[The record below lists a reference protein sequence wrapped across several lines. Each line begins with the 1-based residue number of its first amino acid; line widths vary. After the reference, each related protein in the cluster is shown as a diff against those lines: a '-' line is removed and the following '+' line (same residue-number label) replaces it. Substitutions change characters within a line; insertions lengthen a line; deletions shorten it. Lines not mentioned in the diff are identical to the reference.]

1 MSEFRPF
8 FIVGLPRSRTAW
20 LANLLT
26 VPGQSFCWHEG
37 EAGHGNLEQLVE
49 KMMRRPESRV
59 GNASSGIAFYGDD
72 IYRLLPEARY
82 IIIERDPES
91 AKRAL
96 IKVANEYVDVDSVWP
111 HMVKKFNAFIESLS
125 EHYVLKI
132 RYDQLHDEETCINTW
147 NFATNELP
155 WDSERWQM
163 LTELNVQAN
172 VASRAAKCAVMPPS
186 EQNTPTQKPVAADII
201 PDCHEEYYR
210 ILREFLP
217 EQAITWVH
225 QACRI
230 ARFWDHIV
238 DGDPISKLEAE
249 ISFNALLFEWPEMP
263 FYNDFGPQLRNAV
276 KRSIFEWRNG
286 NAWDLCYRLPMMCAV
301 SAGDIHKF
309 HEVAPRLKEVIN
321 QITLED
327 TLWELEW
334 Q

>member
-1 MSEFRPF
+1 M
-8 FIVGLPRSRTAW
+8 
-20 LANLLT
+20 
-26 VPGQSFCWHEG
+26 
-37 EAGHGNLEQLVE
+37 
-49 KMMRRPESRV
+49 KRRPESRV
-59 GNASSGIAFYGDD
+59 GNASSALAFYGDD

-82 IIIERDPES
+82 IIIERDLES
-91 AKRAL
+91 AKQAL

-155 WDSERWQM
+155 WDSDRWQM

-334 Q
+334 H

>member
-37 EAGHGNLEQLVE
+37 EAGHKDLGVLVE
-49 KMMRRPESRV
+49 KMKARPERRV
-59 GNASSGIAFYGDD
+59 GNASSAIACYGDTV
-72 IYRLLPEARY
+72 YKLLPEARY

-91 AKRAL
+91 AKLAF
-96 IKVANEYVDVDSVWP
+96 AEAAGDYVDVDIVWP
-111 HMVKKFNAFIESLS
+111 KIVQLFNSFIESLS

-132 RYDQLHDEETCINTW
+132 RYDQLHDEETCINIW
-147 NFATNELP
+147 DFATGELP

-163 LTELNVQAN
+163 LSELNVQAN
-172 VASRAAKCAVMPPS
+172 VAPRAAKCAVMPPS
-186 EQNTPTQKPVAADII
+186 ESNPPTQKPVAADVV
-201 PDCHEEYYR
+201 PDCHEEYYK

-301 SAGDIHKF
+301 SAGDIYKF

-321 QITLED
+321 QIALED
-327 TLWELEW
+327 TLWDL
-334 Q
+334 

>member
-49 KMMRRPESRV
+49 KMKRRPESRV
-59 GNASSGIAFYGDD
+59 GNASSALAFYGDD

-82 IIIERDPES
+82 IIIERDLES
-91 AKRAL
+91 AKQAL

-334 Q
+334 H